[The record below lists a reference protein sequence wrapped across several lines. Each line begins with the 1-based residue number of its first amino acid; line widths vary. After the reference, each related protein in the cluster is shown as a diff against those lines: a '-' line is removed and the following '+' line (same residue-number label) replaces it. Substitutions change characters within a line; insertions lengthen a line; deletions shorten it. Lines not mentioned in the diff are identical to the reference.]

1 MHSTTLLTEEIAV
14 SSHGEGEKANESVL
28 RKIYPNQNGEL
39 FNAFLNNRRE
49 SKTESERELKKTCR
63 DQFVKVLALKGF

>member
-14 SSHGEGEKANESVL
+14 SSHGEGEKVNESVL

-49 SKTESERELKKTCR
+49 SKTESERE
-63 DQFVKVLALKGF
+63 

>member
-1 MHSTTLLTEEIAV
+1 MNLSY
-14 SSHGEGEKANESVL
+14 EKN
-28 RKIYPNQNGEL
+28 YPNQNGEL

>member
-14 SSHGEGEKANESVL
+14 SSHGEGREANESVL

-49 SKTESERELKKTCR
+49 SKTQFRARIHKKRCGPIREGS
-63 DQFVKVLALKGF
+63 AAGIE

>member
-14 SSHGEGEKANESVL
+14 SSHGEGEKANASIL

-39 FNAFLNNRRE
+39 FNAFLNNRGE
-49 SKTESERELKKTCR
+49 SKTQSGRAFKKRCGPIREGL
-63 DQFVKVLALKGF
+63 VAGIE

>member
-14 SSHGEGEKANESVL
+14 SSHGEGREANESVL

-49 SKTESERELKKTCR
+49 SKTQFRARIQKKVRTNS
-63 DQFVKVLALKGF
+63 

>member
-14 SSHGEGEKANESVL
+14 SSHGEGREANESVL
-28 RKIYPNQNGEL
+28 RKIYPNQNREL

-49 SKTESERELKKTCR
+49 SKTQSGREFKKRCGPIR
-63 DQFVKVLALKGF
+63 EGSAAAIE